1 MPNQYHATAAAIRT
15 AYGHRLRAP
24 DYRDLMNLH
33 SVAEVVS
40 YLKETDGYRELLAG
54 LEPAYTHRGY
64 LEMLL
69 KRNLFTQCLLTIIR
83 INYNPV

>member
-54 LEPAYTHRGY
+54 L
-64 LEMLL
+64 
-69 KRNLFTQCLLTIIR
+69 
-83 INYNPV
+83 